1 VPFGPHTWR
10 GGPAGFGKLLGPH
23 LASQVAWLL
32 PAAVFGVV
40 VAAVVLV
47 HRRAERPGALGSPFG
62 HAFDTRAGSATLAVL
77 VVWLGTAA
85 AVLSVAAVP
94 HTAYVAA
101 IGVQLALLAALGW
114 RGAVGLVRAQAR
126 GLRALP
132 VVLAVAQLGWVVF
145 LARGTAMPGVLAGPA
160 ITVATVA
167 VVAGVVAV
175 WRRPR
180 WEATRGPGRH
190 RASRTAIALAAGLA
204 LVAGP
209 AAFSLQAIDA
219 TRDGSGVDA
228 SVGPWPARW
237 PIPMGSPDVFH
248 VSSPDPWGGSTPYP
262 RALSRLV
269 ATARRLEGYR
279 HDEPLF
285 LTDTWHVSAPVIDAT
300 GLPVLTDGGFSGTV
314 PVFTT
319 DQIRRRIADGLRVL
333 VVEAHAPR
341 TDPVLRAALA
351 GGCRALGRGA
361 RHARL
366 PVQPRRADGISWT
379 VWHCGLPGPSVGP
392 GAHRHRHGSARG
404 EHLAQGHRRAPG
416 DAFDV
421 TGHVR
426 ERPLGDGRVGAHPG
440 GGLPRLR
447 VPLRT

>member
-1 VPFGPHTWR
+1 
-10 GGPAGFGKLLGPH
+10 
-23 LASQVAWLL
+23 
-32 PAAVFGVV
+32 
-40 VAAVVLV
+40 
-47 HRRAERPGALGSPFG
+47 
-62 HAFDTRAGSATLAVL
+62 
-77 VVWLGTAA
+77 
-85 AVLSVAAVP
+85 
-94 HTAYVAA
+94 
-101 IGVQLALLAALGW
+101 
-114 RGAVGLVRAQAR
+114 
-126 GLRALP
+126 
-132 VVLAVAQLGWVVF
+132 
-145 LARGTAMPGVLAGPA
+145 MPRVLAGPA

-167 VVAGVVAV
+167 VVAGVVV
-175 WRRPR
+175 LCWRPR
-180 WEATRGPGRH
+180 WEATRGPGWH
-190 RASRTAIALAAGLA
+190 RASRTTIALAAGLA

-209 AAFSLQAIDA
+209 AAFSLQALDA

-237 PIPMGSPDVFH
+237 PIPAGTPDVFH

-285 LTDTWHVSAPVIDAT
+285 LTDTWHISAPVIDAT

-319 DQIRRRIADGLRVL
+319 HQIRRRIADGLRVL

-351 GGCRALGRGA
+351 GGCRALSHGT

-366 PVQPRRADGISWT
+366 PMQPRRANGITWT

-392 GAHRHRHGSARG
+392 GVHHGHHSHRGHHASAGG
-404 EHLAQGHRRAPG
+404 EHLAQGHRRASR

-421 TGHVR
+421 AGHVG
-426 ERPLGDGRVGAHPG
+426 ERTLGDGRVGAHPG
-440 GGLPRLR
+440 VGLPRLR